1 MVSISIASIWNM
13 TGHTE
18 IFFFN
23 NQRYCSNHLLPD
35 LFRRLFRRL
44 QLIMITFTHVF
55 DAIKAALTG
64 RPVGTKVQ
72 VLAHENVELMLLNYV
87 EQFVSRPVPREAH
100 AAATAGENCS
110 LTWDTAFEDDNYTY
124 VVNGFD
130 ARGNPVEIYIISKS
144 NESIVVKTL
153 VNANMTALAFV
164 HTP

>member
-1 MVSISIASIWNM
+1 MVSISIVSILNM

-44 QLIMITFTHVF
+44 QLIMITFSNVY

-64 RPVGTKVQ
+64 RMAGTKVQ
-72 VLAHENVELMLLNYV
+72 VTAHENFELMLLNYV
-87 EQFVSRPVPREAH
+87 EQLYALPVTRESH
-100 AAATAGENCS
+100 ASASAGTACDLFWNK
-110 LTWDTAFEDDNYTY
+110 TFDDTNYTY

-130 ARGNPVEIYIISKS
+130 TKGNPVEIYIISKTAS
-144 NESIVVKTL
+144 KIVVKTL